1 MSSENICKN
10 TYNITTVYYK
20 GITFFNIHT
29 YTTISG
35 MPLPKCADMPEI
47 VQYLPTKLINYKSEC
62 AVPNKYS

>member
-35 MPLPKCADMPEI
+35 MSAHLGNGMPEI
-47 VQYLPTKLINYKSEC
+47 VQYLSTKLINYKSEC
-62 AVPNKYS
+62 VVPNKYS